1 MCDRSL
7 LERARTT
14 VRVPTWTDWADRHPW
29 VKWAALALAALSLM
43 LTAISPWYGIYVRDD
58 ESLPQ
63 YSFFI
68 LQKSAVPQR
77 GDYVA
82 FEMAQAYADRVQP
95 PGFQRPYARVGKLWL
110 KEAYG
115 MAGDAVRVEGRSI
128 FVNERQVAT
137 VIEKDIYKQPVEPA
151 RLVSPIPDGQYYLGL
166 PHARSFDS
174 RVIGYVSSKDVKGV
188 VWPIF

>member
-1 MCDRSL
+1 MCESGVLKRVRS
-7 LERARTT
+7 TM
-14 VRVPTWTDWADRHPW
+14 RVPSWADWAERHPW
-29 VKWAALALAALSLM
+29 VKRTALGLAVLSLL

-58 ESLPQ
+58 ESLPE

-68 LQKSAVPQR
+68 LQKGAVPHR

-82 FEMAQAYADRVQP
+82 FEMAQEYADRVQP
-95 PGFQRPYARVGKLWL
+95 AGFQRPYARVGKLWL

-115 MAGDAVRVEGRSI
+115 MAGDAVHVDGRSI
-128 FVNERQVAT
+128 FVNERQMAT
-137 VIEKDIYKQPVEPA
+137 VIETDIYKQPVEPA
-151 RLVSPIPDGQYYLGL
+151 QFVSPIPDGQYYLGL

-174 RVIGYVSSKDVKGV
+174 RVIGYVSQKDVKGV

>member
-1 MCDRSL
+1 MCDRGVL
-7 LERARTT
+7 ARGRTT
-14 VRVPTWTDWADRHPW
+14 MRIPAWADWADRHWW
-29 VKWAALALAALSLM
+29 VKRTALALAALSLT

-63 YSFFI
+63 FSFFI
-68 LQKSAVPQR
+68 LKKGAVPHR

-82 FEMAQAYADRVQP
+82 FEMADEYAERVQP
-95 PGFQRPYARVGKLWL
+95 PGFQRPYARVGTLWL

-115 MAGDAVRVEGRSI
+115 MAGDAVRVEGRTI
-128 FVNERQVAT
+128 FVNDRHVAT
-137 VIEKDIYKQPVEPA
+137 VIEKDIYNQPIEPA
-151 RLVSPIPDGQYYLGL
+151 QFVSPIPDGQYYVGL